1 MEISRLM
8 SGRVRIKKSLIRA
21 TNQIP
26 AARSGKWVNARLRPA
41 NGHRASRN
49 AQSGC
54 GQARRMQ
61 DLGQTAEIRKA
72 RRKAETVDAVDH
84 RAVSIDHFGG
94 RDLRVCGDA
103 IQVFAIIAHCDFLD
117 RSQRDIGIGHCKSRR
132 LSRGF
137 SFGILQ
143 QHRGV
148 SKRYFL
154 QMSGGVVGELLSNHR
169 RAGERK
175 IIDLRSKG
183 YQPRMGTVA
192 LCLSRN
198 EAARLHDD
206 IDIFSQSCDMSK
218 GKACESGHRLHHEG
232 VSFEPDPAELILRP
246 IGYVRSGK
254 SVKFA
259 ARHQPDESAEETC
272 VLELLPQEELRRGLQ
287 DLSGFSRIWLI
298 WWFHRNDT
306 WRSLV
311 LPPRG
316 PAHRRGVFATRSP
329 HRPNA
334 IGMTPVKLLEID
346 GFHLHLGPCD
356 LVDGTPVF
364 DIKPYIPAYDAFP
377 EESSGWLAE
386 ADAWAQR
393 EPQYRVEYEP
403 LAQVQAK
410 WLRDEW
416 GIDFLET
423 AEAILS
429 RDPSPHRTRR
439 IRRKSA
445 DECEMGCGAWRLRF
459 HCEKDRVVIH
469 RLRPGFPLESLLQYD
484 QGEVPDREAQSAFL
498 ACWPES

>member
-1 MEISRLM
+1 
-8 SGRVRIKKSLIRA
+8 
-21 TNQIP
+21 
-26 AARSGKWVNARLRPA
+26 
-41 NGHRASRN
+41 
-49 AQSGC
+49 
-54 GQARRMQ
+54 
-61 DLGQTAEIRKA
+61 
-72 RRKAETVDAVDH
+72 
-84 RAVSIDHFGG
+84 
-94 RDLRVCGDA
+94 
-103 IQVFAIIAHCDFLD
+103 
-117 RSQRDIGIGHCKSRR
+117 
-132 LSRGF
+132 
-137 SFGILQ
+137 
-143 QHRGV
+143 
-148 SKRYFL
+148 
-154 QMSGGVVGELLSNHR
+154 
-169 RAGERK
+169 
-175 IIDLRSKG
+175 
-183 YQPRMGTVA
+183 
-192 LCLSRN
+192 
-198 EAARLHDD
+198 
-206 IDIFSQSCDMSK
+206 MSK
-218 GKACESGHRLHHEG
+218 GKACEVEHHLHHRG
-232 VSFEPDPAELILRP
+232 VAQELDHDALTIRP

-259 ARHQPDESAEETC
+259 ARHQPDESAEESC
-272 VLELLPQEELRRGLQ
+272 VLELLPQEELKRGLQ

-334 IGMTPVKLLEID
+334 IGMTPVKLLGID
-346 GFHLHLGPCD
+346 GFDLHLGPCD

-386 ADAWAQR
+386 ADAWEQR
-393 EPQYRVEYEP
+393 DPQYRVAYEP
-403 LAQVQAK
+403 LAQVQAT

-423 AEAILS
+423 AEGILS

-459 HCEKDRVVIH
+459 HCEQDRVVIH

-484 QGEVPDREAQSAFL
+484 QGEVPDRAAQCAFL
-498 ACWPES
+498 QMWPES